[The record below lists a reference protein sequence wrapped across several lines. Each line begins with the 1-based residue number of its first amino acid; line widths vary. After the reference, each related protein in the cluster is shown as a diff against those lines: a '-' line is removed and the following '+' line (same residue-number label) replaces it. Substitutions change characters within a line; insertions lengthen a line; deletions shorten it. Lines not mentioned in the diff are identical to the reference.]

1 MERGYRKMDK
11 EEKIKEKRKEIVEF
25 IKKKKITAY
34 EWELLIE
41 KYINQKY
48 KESTL

>member
-1 MERGYRKMDK
+1 MNK
-11 EEKIKEKRKEIVEF
+11 EEKIKEKRKEILEF
-25 IKKKKITAY
+25 LKEEKITAY

-48 KESTL
+48 EQCTL

>member
-1 MERGYRKMDK
+1 MEESRTN
-11 EEKIKEKRKEIVEF
+11 KIKEERKEIIEF
-25 IKKKKITAY
+25 LKKEKITAY

>member
-1 MERGYRKMDK
+1 MSR
-11 EEKIKEKRKEIVEF
+11 EEKLKEKRKEILEF
-25 IKKKKITAY
+25 LKKEKITAY

>member
-1 MERGYRKMDK
+1 MEKSRTD
-11 EEKIKEKRKEIVEF
+11 EIKEKRKEIVKFLKEE
-25 IKKKKITAY
+25 KITAY